1 MSKTNEEGNN
11 LGCLGLVWLASVF
24 FLLGWL
30 TRSWIQ
36 RELTGVTPQT
46 YWEGTYWEEWL
57 FFLGLVFAP
66 VLYMYLKSKW
76 KK

>member
-1 MSKTNEEGNN
+1 MSNTNKGGYN

-24 FLLGWL
+24 FFLGIL
-30 TRSWIQ
+30 FTEFTEG
-36 RELTGVTPQT
+36 ELTGVTPPN
-46 YWEGTYWEEWL
+46 YWKNWL

-66 VLYMYLKSKW
+66 ILYMYLKSKW

>member
-1 MSKTNEEGNN
+1 MSNTNKGGYN

-24 FLLGWL
+24 WFFGIL
-30 TRSWIQ
+30 TAAWWRKTV
-36 RELTGVTPQT
+36 TGITPSN
-46 YWEGTYWEEWL
+46 YWEEWL